1 MTKPPELKPCPF
13 CGGGNMRIDIGL
25 AEFVDGEVTC
35 LDCGGNVGN
44 HPNRAEAVAAWNRR
58 TPDPAVLTLVEA
70 ARGLMSALHTTR
82 GTGRIT
88 QSVENTLD
96 RIDAAL
102 AAFDKT

>member
-1 MTKPPELKPCPF
+1 MSDLLNCPF
-13 CGGGNMRIDIGL
+13 CGRSLVWSDLYSEYSHPDARCVMSGRCFQKSMIGQ
-25 AEFVDGEVTC
+25 
-35 LDCGGNVGN
+35 
-44 HPNRAEAVAAWNRR
+44 WNTR